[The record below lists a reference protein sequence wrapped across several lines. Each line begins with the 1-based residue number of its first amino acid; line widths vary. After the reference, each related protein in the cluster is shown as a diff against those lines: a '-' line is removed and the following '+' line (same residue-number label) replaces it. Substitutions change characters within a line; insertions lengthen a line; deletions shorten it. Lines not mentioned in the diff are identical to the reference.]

1 MIFVCIYLK
10 YINIALVLIKTKNNI
25 SKNIMRKLSFLL
37 SILIVMTS
45 VSCSSVNSDKQESK
59 DMSKNSELIESLTST
74 EETKQEA
81 VITMSCL
88 ETVPKQ
94 LQDTIDRFN
103 SENNGY
109 SIILKD
115 YSQYMEEIPANY
127 AGDDLEEKQNEAK
140 KNFRKETVNDI
151 LNNNSSDI
159 ICTSLDTEVFE
170 SLKNSGFFV
179 DLYEFFDKDEQ
190 ADISQYNS
198 NIIKLCE
205 TDGKLYEF
213 PDSYLIYTLVGAKE
227 YIGERNSW
235 TIDDVIDC
243 YNSLPEN
250 VSLTEENTTYDICNY
265 FVYNNS
271 GAYVENLYGDKN
283 FHANE
288 LRKVLNFCVNF
299 SGTKRDITEDEPYLL
314 QMLYINRFDDFHS
327 HIQKFEEVNGEST
340 LIGFPSDSG
349 YSANI
354 YIFESFGI
362 SNNSSDEVKA
372 GAWEF
377 LKYAVSEEQQM
388 NLEIGLPVNN
398 EAFGSMAEKNDL
410 TQREYTELL
419 ECADNVKRRQGH
431 DDYELRE
438 IFVYDLSDLINYRS
452 ISVDQAI
459 ENINKKIQDF

>member
-59 DMSKNSELIESLTST
+59 DMSKNSELIESVTST

-127 AGDDLEEKQNEAK
+127 AGDDLEEKLNEAK

-159 ICTSLDTEVFE
+159 ICSSLDTEVFE

-327 HIQKFEEVNGEST
+327 KIQKFEEVNGEST
-340 LIGFPSDSG
+340 LIGFPSD
-349 YSANI
+349 
-354 YIFESFGI
+354 
-362 SNNSSDEVKA
+362 
-372 GAWEF
+372 
-377 LKYAVSEEQQM
+377 
-388 NLEIGLPVNN
+388 
-398 EAFGSMAEKNDL
+398 
-410 TQREYTELL
+410 
-419 ECADNVKRRQGH
+419 
-431 DDYELRE
+431 
-438 IFVYDLSDLINYRS
+438 
-452 ISVDQAI
+452 
-459 ENINKKIQDF
+459 

>member
-1 MIFVCIYLK
+1 M
-10 YINIALVLIKTKNNI
+10 
-25 SKNIMRKLSFLL
+25 
-37 SILIVMTS
+37 
-45 VSCSSVNSDKQESK
+45 
-59 DMSKNSELIESLTST
+59 
-74 EETKQEA
+74 
-81 VITMSCL
+81 
-88 ETVPKQ
+88 
-94 LQDTIDRFN
+94 
-103 SENNGY
+103 
-109 SIILKD
+109 
-115 YSQYMEEIPANY
+115 
-127 AGDDLEEKQNEAK
+127 
-140 KNFRKETVNDI
+140 
-151 LNNNSSDI
+151 
-159 ICTSLDTEVFE
+159 
-170 SLKNSGFFV
+170 
-179 DLYEFFDKDEQ
+179 
-190 ADISQYNS
+190 
-198 NIIKLCE
+198 
-205 TDGKLYEF
+205 
-213 PDSYLIYTLVGAKE
+213 
-227 YIGERNSW
+227 
-235 TIDDVIDC
+235 
-243 YNSLPEN
+243 
-250 VSLTEENTTYDICNY
+250 TEENTTYDICNY

-354 YIFESFGI
+354 DIFESFGI